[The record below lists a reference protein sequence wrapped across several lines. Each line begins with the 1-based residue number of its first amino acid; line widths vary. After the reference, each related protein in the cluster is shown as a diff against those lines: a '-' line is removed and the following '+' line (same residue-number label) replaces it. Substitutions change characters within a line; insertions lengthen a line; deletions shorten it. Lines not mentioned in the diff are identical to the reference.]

1 MEKFC
6 KSCGMP
12 MDKPEDFANNDTNS
26 NYCYYCGDL
35 ESNHEDEEIYEKP
48 LIEKEEYIRKKGMSV
63 KKKGVTK
70 NPIKKIVKVTK
81 KKIVKKKRK

>member
-26 NYCYYCGDL
+26 NYCYYCGERKD
-35 ESNHEDEEIYEKP
+35 HEQEPYGRSDI
-48 LIEKEEYIRKKGMSV
+48 IEKEEYY
-63 KKKGVTK
+63 KKKE
-70 NPIKKIVKVTK
+70 KKLKKKTK
-81 KKIVKKKRK
+81 KKPALKKKTIKKKTKKKRK